1 MLALVLLFTG
11 CTAGSKEQ
19 TATATQGQTIAA
31 DGGAETTAAKG
42 SSGTA
47 TGTTAKS
54 AKTAGTTAKPGG
66 TKNSNTP
73 ANRTGSTAAKG
84 GSAKGSGD
92 KSTTTTRA
100 AGSAKWQGGSADLIP
115 AGGTTHRQTT
125 KKHTTKRQTTQSKTV
140 TCTITVECKNIQKH
154 MSQLKAGHE
163 RYVPDDGY
171 IIHAESH
178 TVDRGST
185 AYDVLK
191 LACNAHGIRLTAKS
205 TSYGIYVVG
214 INNLD
219 EKDCGSASGW
229 MYKVN
234 GTVPMTSCGKY
245 KMDNGDNLV
254 FYYVCTGQDR

>member
-1 MLALVLLFTG
+1 MLALALFFTG
-11 CTAGSKEQ
+11 CTAGVNEQ
-19 TATATQGQTIAA
+19 TGTSPQSQTVTAAGEA
-31 DGGAETTAAKG
+31 DTTAAKG
-42 SSGTA
+42 SSNTV
-47 TGTTAKS
+47 TGAKTDGAKS
-54 AKTAGTTAKPGG
+54 GTP
-66 TKNSNTP
+66 
-73 ANRTGSTAAKG
+73 TGSTAAK
-84 GSAKGSGD
+84 AKGNSG

-100 AGSAKWQGGSADLIP
+100 ANSAKWQGGSAGLIP
-115 AGGTTHRQTT
+115 TGGTTRKQTT
-125 KKHTTKRQTTQSKTV
+125 KKHTTTQSKTV
-140 TCTITVECKNIQKH
+140 TCTITVECKNIHKH
-154 MSQLKAGHE
+154 MSQLKSGHE
-163 RYVPDDGY
+163 RFVPNDGY

-205 TSYGIYVVG
+205 TSYGVYVVG

-245 KMDNGDNLV
+245 KMDSGDNLV
-254 FYYVCTGQDR
+254 FYYVCTGADR